1 MQHRGE
7 LLKQA
12 IRESGIPKT
21 RIVISTNKSRRWL
34 YNQFERSDVSLDVL
48 LEIGKIIHHDFSLE
62 VAELRSKSADNAKLV
77 EDSDFA
83 QYNETPEFWKNKYF
97 KLLDAYT
104 DLAKKLK

>member
-12 IRESGIPKT
+12 IRESGTTKT

-34 YNQFERSDVSLDVL
+34 YNQFERSDVSLDVS

-62 VAELRSKSADNAKLV
+62 VAELRSKTADNAKLA

-83 QYNETPEFWKNKYF
+83 QYNETPKFWKNKYF

>member
-21 RIVISTNKSRRWL
+21 RIVSETKRSRRWL

-62 VAELRSKSADNAKLV
+62 IPELRTKPIGIPKLAADPDY
-77 EDSDFA
+77 E
-83 QYNETPEFWKNKYF
+83 QYNETPQFWKNKYF
-97 KLLDAYT
+97 KLLEEYT
-104 DLAKKLK
+104 DLLRQLK